1 MRAAPRYLRP
11 KTRFDIPTEITQEV
25 GNLIVRWAYLEHCLQ
40 TIVWNLAQVIQPIGR
55 LAIREP
61 RAEERVRLIKD
72 LAELRGIEIDETAAR
87 AIASQ
92 SRELALHRDVLAHGH
107 WFYDDETKNWCVVLS
122 RGKWSDDEPHH
133 RSRSAVPEA
142 LNVTDVALQGI
153 VKQLEAVIKL
163 AELLSQQVEQQI
175 EPPPEVPPSQ
185 FPRRKP
191 KRGPNPSQPKHPRK
205 SSQE

>member
-1 MRAAPRYLRP
+1 MRAAPRYLKP
-11 KTRFDIPTEITQEV
+11 TTRFDIPNEITLEV

-55 LAIREP
+55 LSIREP

-72 LAELRGIEIDETAAR
+72 LAELRGIELDETATS
-87 AIASQ
+87 AISSQ
-92 SRELALHRDVLAHGH
+92 SREIAQHRDLLAHGH

-142 LNVTDVALQGI
+142 LNVTDVALQSI

-175 EPPPEVPPSQ
+175 EPPQEVPPSQ
-185 FPRRKP
+185 FHRRKP
-191 KRGPNPSQPKHPRK
+191 KRGPNPSKPQRPHEPSRM
-205 SSQE
+205 

>member
-11 KTRFDIPTEITQEV
+11 KTRFDIPKEITQEV

-55 LAIREP
+55 LIVREP
-61 RAEERVRLIKD
+61 RAEDRVRLIKD
-72 LAELRGIEIDETAAR
+72 LAELRGIEVDESATA

-92 SRELALHRDVLAHGH
+92 SRSIAQNRDLLAHGH
-107 WFYDDETKNWCVVLS
+107 WHYDEETKNWCVVLS

-133 RSRSAVPEA
+133 RSRCVVPEA
-142 LNVTDVALQGI
+142 LFVTDAALQAI
-153 VKQLEAVIKL
+153 VKQLESLIKL

-175 EPPPEVPPSQ
+175 EPPQEVPPSQ

-191 KRGPNPSQPKHPRK
+191 KRGPNPSKP
-205 SSQE
+205 